1 MSIKTVTTKIEDYKA
16 VYLEGMGK
24 LNAVY
29 GSKDMTDEGRQKR
42 VAEIKARYTPVVEAA
57 AERVLSE
64 IENTQ
69 KELRAERQ
77 AALAKGL
84 ENAEA
89 VALVK
94 KGIESGDY
102 SADMIADLIEAYKG
116 EPIMS
121 EAIRGAVKGS
131 GDPDIVALAKAI
143 PEDMTS
149 KQIKGLD
156 KAAERIKAAPK
167 FAEQGMSGDI
177 SVYFWQNG
185 SSIDNLVTFLL
196 GLEDFE
202 EPEEQAPAVIDEDIA
217 KVLVKGQAGV
227 VFGNEGVPPKF
238 KG

>member
-1 MSIKTVTTKIEDYKA
+1 MSIKKVTDKIENYRA
-16 VYLEGMGK
+16 VYVEGMDK

-29 GSKDMTDEGRQKR
+29 GSKDMTDIGRQKK
-42 VAEIKARYTPVVEAA
+42 ATEIKERYMPVVEGA
-57 AERVLSE
+57 AERVLAE
-64 IENTQ
+64 IENT
-69 KELRAERQ
+69 KAELRAARQ

-94 KGIESGDY
+94 KSINNGEY
-102 SADMIADLIEAYKG
+102 SADMIADLIEAYRN

-121 EAIRGAVKGS
+121 EAIRGAVKAS
-131 GDPDIVALAKAI
+131 GDPEIVALAKAI

-156 KAAERIKAAPK
+156 KAAERIKTAPK
-167 FAEQGMSGDI
+167 FAEQGMSGDL

-196 GLEDFE
+196 GLEDFD
-202 EPEEQAPAVIDEDIA
+202 EPEEQPVVIDEDIA
-217 KVLVKGQAGV
+217 NLIVKGRAGV
-227 VFGNEGVPPKF
+227 LFGNEGVPPKY

>member
-1 MSIKTVTTKIEDYKA
+1 MSIKTTTNRIEEYKA

-24 LNAVY
+24 LNAAY
-29 GSKDMTDEGRQKR
+29 GSEDLTDEGRQKK

-57 AERVLSE
+57 AERVLAE
-64 IENTQ
+64 IENTK
-69 KELRAERQ
+69 KELRADRQ

-89 VALVK
+89 VSLVK

-131 GDPDIVALAKAI
+131 DDAEIVALAKVI
-143 PEDMTS
+143 PEDLTL

-167 FAEQGMSGDI
+167 FEQGMSGDT
-177 SVYFWQNG
+177 SVFFWQNG
-185 SSIDNLVTFLL
+185 TSIDNLVTFLL

-202 EPEEQAPAVIDEDIA
+202 QAEEQAPVVIDEDIA
-217 KVLVKGQAGV
+217 NLLVNGQAGV
-227 VFGNEGVPPKF
+227 VFGNEGVPPKY